1 MSNAP
6 DLLPSTAPFALG
18 DAPIQFAPFAI
29 GPVPIAKPLVL
40 APMSGVTDTAF
51 RQMVQEA
58 SGGAVG
64 LLVTE
69 FVSIEGLTRQNL
81 KSAMRL
87 AFDPARE
94 HPLAIQIFGGE
105 TARMVQAAQM
115 AADAGAAI
123 VDINCGCPAPKVV
136 RRGGGAEL
144 MRNCDQLE
152 AIVAEVA
159 KAISIPVTVK
169 IRAGWDHSSINA
181 VEVARRCEAAGAQA
195 IAVHGRTRAQ
205 MYTGRA
211 DWELVAEVARNVKVP
226 VIGSGDIA
234 SPEAALGVLARSPIR
249 GVMIGRAAIMNP
261 WIFGQIADVAAGRPA
276 RMVTP
281 AERVRIL
288 RLYSNLQSERMPESV
303 VPGRLKQVLARMTK
317 GFSHG
322 NLLRE
327 RAMRAQTTAEM
338 FEWIE
343 GFFAAI
349 ASDDLEAWC
358 QRARAAKSLQG
369 QV

>member
-1 MSNAP
+1 MS
-6 DLLPSTAPFALG
+6 APFTLG
-18 DAPIQFAPFAI
+18 DARPQFAPFHI

-69 FVSIEGLTRQNL
+69 FVSIEGLTRQNMKAAL
-81 KSAMRL
+81 RL
-87 AFDPARE
+87 AFDPERE
-94 HPLAIQIFGGE
+94 HPLSIQIFGGE
-105 TARMVQAAQM
+105 VDRMVQAAQM
-115 AADAGAAI
+115 AADTGAAI

-144 MRNCDQLE
+144 MRNCAQLE
-152 AIVAEVA
+152 AIVEQVV
-159 KAISIPVTVK
+159 KAVSIPVTVK
-169 IRAGWDHSSINA
+169 IRAGWDQGSINA
-181 VEVARRCEAAGAQA
+181 IEVAKRCEAAGAQA

-211 DWELVAEVARNVKVP
+211 DWELVAEVARSVRVP
-226 VIGSGDIA
+226 VIGSGDIT
-234 SPEAALGVLARSPIR
+234 SPEAALGVLTHSPIR

-261 WIFGQIADVAAGRPA
+261 WIFGQIADVAAGLPA
-276 RMVTP
+276 RVVSP

-288 RLYSNLQSERMPESV
+288 RLYSDLQSQRMPESV

-327 RAMRAQTTAEM
+327 RAMRVQTTAEM
-338 FEWIE
+338 FDWIE
-343 GFFAAI
+343 SFFAAQT
-349 ASDDLEAWC
+349 AVELEAWC
-358 QRARAAKSLQG
+358 QRARTKNPD
-369 QV
+369 